1 MDGAYENKN
10 TFQLN
15 YHLKVN
21 VSRIF
26 FTHIASLLTFH
37 FSTLSVLRFSEQFFT
52 CLHLLRPPVS
62 EGEKLSRQR
71 TVYSDVFKTK
81 ILTRHQSTVLYFSAR
96 LEVK

>member
-1 MDGAYENKN
+1 MDGAYENKS
-10 TFQLN
+10 TFQLKLSSKGKCVTN
-15 YHLKVN
+15 
-21 VSRIF
+21 I

-37 FSTLSVLRFSEQFFT
+37 FSTLLVLRFSEQFFT

-62 EGEKLSRQR
+62 EGEKLSRQP

-81 ILTRHQSTVLYFSAR
+81 ILTRHQSTVFFFSAR